1 MFVSLSQQTEK
12 MGERMNSA
20 MNHRRGGVLRKMLGK
35 NRDSDSFLVLMLAAM
50 LCSSCA
56 TIISGSTAQ
65 IQIDGNVD
73 EPVTIVTSM
82 GEYHDLSLPATVKVR
97 RRSLDG
103 QHIQINSESYAF
115 SDIILRKSVN
125 PWAVLDAV
133 PYGIPLVVD
142 LLTNAASEPEQS
154 RFFITPDAPRAQAD
168 SLHRADSLRLVKEEE
183 EQRQVRLRARQLPKH
198 YYRHEWRGSLGF
210 GRCQAEH
217 DRDRMLDSYMRRYE
231 LETSGECFD
240 IVGDAYL
247 QAGMEYHYRLNRK
260 WDIGVLANWGISREG
275 DYDYYPL
282 SDPVDPVDYVDADE
296 LCRFFVVAPSLR
308 YTWYEISGY
317 RCYSRIALGLLR
329 HHLTFS
335 YARYP
340 WVDNN
345 SPDYVSRDKPEP
357 LFIDGTDKIK
367 WRMAYQ
373 LTALGV
379 SLGSDN
385 FHLFGELGYGSLGI
399 VRVGLGIA
407 L

>member
-1 MFVSLSQQTEK
+1 
-12 MGERMNSA
+12 
-20 MNHRRGGVLRKMLGK
+20 
-35 NRDSDSFLVLMLAAM
+35 
-50 LCSSCA
+50 
-56 TIISGSTAQ
+56 
-65 IQIDGNVD
+65 
-73 EPVTIVTSM
+73 
-82 GEYHDLSLPATVKVR
+82 
-97 RRSLDG
+97 
-103 QHIQINSESYAF
+103 
-115 SDIILRKSVN
+115 
-125 PWAVLDAV
+125 
-133 PYGIPLVVD
+133 
-142 LLTNAASEPEQS
+142 
-154 RFFITPDAPRAQAD
+154 
-168 SLHRADSLRLVKEEE
+168 
-183 EQRQVRLRARQLPKH
+183 
-198 YYRHEWRGSLGF
+198 
-210 GRCQAEH
+210 
-217 DRDRMLDSYMRRYE
+217 MLDSYMRRYE

-247 QAGMEYHYRLNRK
+247 QAGVEYHYRLNRK

-345 SPDYVSRDKPEP
+345 SPDYVSHDKPEP